1 MGNKLQQPDLA
12 EMLQEPVVQLV
23 MERDGVSREEL
34 EDLIARVGAR
44 YTADRSSDPQQG

>member
-1 MGNKLQQPDLA
+1 MQNQSRQPDLA

-44 YTADRSSDPQQG
+44 YAALPSADSIET

>member
-1 MGNKLQQPDLA
+1 MPNRSQQPDLA
-12 EMLQEPVVQLV
+12 EMLQEPVVQLI

-44 YTADRSSDPQQG
+44 YVVLPSSGPPES

>member
-1 MGNKLQQPDLA
+1 MPNKSQQPDLA
-12 EMLQEPVVQLV
+12 EMLQEPLVQLV

-44 YTADRSSDPQQG
+44 YAADASSESR

>member
-1 MGNKLQQPDLA
+1 MRNQSEQLDLA
-12 EMLQEPVVQLV
+12 EMLEEPVVQLV

-44 YTADRSSDPQQG
+44 YASESSSDSE